1 MIPRG
6 FILALGSAAA
16 EASTRPVNA
25 ISIPIISNLVSFRL
39 TIIDEKRA
47 ISKGA
52 TAINNILI
60 PADAYRWAAKNEPKV
75 KVVHKK
81 P

>member
-1 MIPRG
+1 MMPSG
-6 FILALGSAAA
+6 FILALGKAAA
-16 EASTRPVNA
+16 DASTRPVKA
-25 ISIPIISNLVSFRL
+25 ISIPIISNRVSLRL
-39 TIIDEKRA
+39 TIIDENRA

-52 TAINNILI
+52 TAINNILM